1 MEQALFQLLILHR
14 KENFH
19 TAVEIPGHPVRTSHE
34 QLLVSAV
41 LKEEDTAVLK
51 EITDNRADRDIFA
64 QPRNTCFQT
73 ADSPD
78 NHINLY
84 ARTGGLV
91 KIGDDFFVAEGI
103 HLGHDV
109 GLASGQ
115 SVFRLPAD
123 HAQAARP
130 QPQRRH

>member
-1 MEQALFQLLILHR
+1 MRLIYWISEQLLI
-14 KENFH
+14 
-19 TAVEIPGHPVRTSHE
+19 
-34 QLLVSAV
+34 SAV

-103 HLGHDV
+103 HLYDNSGR
-109 GLASGQ
+109 LA
-115 SVFRLPAD
+115 VFCVPRLPLNQ
-123 HAQAARP
+123 AQEFAS
-130 QPQRRH
+130 QPQRGE